1 MHLFFLAVLA
11 TEVRNGAGAG
21 GAMDVLADEIARA
34 RKEAQERRAAAAAGR
49 PSKYQRR
56 GDLERSAASEVAQV
70 KADGSKEAV
79 PATPPRASGDG
90 KEAESGAAAEST
102 PILPQA
108 ELVRRLR
115 AFSVP
120 VLLFGETPAEQNAR
134 LRSHRLQVRVLV
146 ETWVCPPCR

>member
-1 MHLFFLAVLA
+1 MLA